1 MLWIEFPLFAPNS
14 AGTPHQRSKF
24 TFDSILNLVP
34 QLNLVALNF
43 SGRGDSLKKDLLLE
57 SCANPIAAE
66 KLGSL
71 FDSYGS
77 DKRTPHNYHNFYSSL
92 FSDPT
97 KVGNI
102 FEIGLGTPNLK
113 VISNMGLHGKPG
125 SSLRAFRD
133 FFTSANVYGA
143 DVDRDILFEEER
155 ITTYWVDQTQ
165 VSTLKDAF
173 VATGVNLDLII
184 DDGLHSPEANLNTL
198 IAALPCL
205 NVGGWFIVED
215 VATESIPLWK
225 LVSLILD
232 TNSFSST
239 IVLGKTAHLFAV
251 QRLK

>member
-1 MLWIEFPLFAPNS
+1 MLWIDFPLYAPNS
-14 AGTPHQRSKF
+14 AGTPQQRSKF
-24 TFDSILNLVP
+24 TFNSILNLVP

-43 SGRGDSLKKDLLLE
+43 SGKSASLKKDLLLE

-71 FDSYGS
+71 FDLYGS
-77 DKRTPHNYHNFYSSL
+77 DKRSPHNYHNFYSSL

-97 KVGNI
+97 KVSNV

-143 DVDRDILFEEER
+143 DVDRDVLFDEER
-155 ITTYWVDQTQ
+155 IFTYWVDQTQ

-173 VATGVNLDLII
+173 VIPGVNLDLII

-205 NVGGWFIVED
+205 TIGGWFIVED
-215 VATESIPLWK
+215 IATESIPLWK
-225 LVSLILD
+225 LVSYIID
-232 TNSFSST
+232 ADNFSTS
-239 IVLGKTAHLFAV
+239 IVLGKNAHLFAV